1 MQRGARWQQAGT
13 GRRVVHCATCRSDG
27 LTAIP
32 PAASLP
38 SKHDIA
44 AVHPQA
50 SHLWRGSR
58 CLASTRLRICQHA
71 GRCTVTPSRSA
82 LAVLVPDHAG
92 RVWTL
97 SAPQKC
103 ADRGSG
109 AQQQCGQDFTQTW
122 RTPAFETLTSTLAHP
137 LTTAPLTL
145 STTLVE
151 CKPAVRP
158 ARKTQVYI
166 SDPSPD
172 ARGSKRCFFT
182 FMANSNTPRTSAPA
196 RRAVALPPQHW
207 APGPGR
213 GAPHAAPP
221 RLI

>member
-71 GRCTVTPSRSA
+71 GRCTVFRARRA
-82 LAVLVPDHAG
+82 LAVLAAARAG
-92 RVWTL
+92 RVGTL

-103 ADRGSG
+103 LDGGSG
-109 AQQQCGQDFTQTW
+109 AQQQLDQSG
-122 RTPAFETLTSTLAHP
+122 
-137 LTTAPLTL
+137 APKLIGSPYPL
-145 STTLVE
+145 STPLREVATTGPLRIAVSFSRMYRGGSRSLV
-151 CKPAVRP
+151 C
-158 ARKTQVYI
+158 
-166 SDPSPD
+166 
-172 ARGSKRCFFT
+172 
-182 FMANSNTPRTSAPA
+182 
-196 RRAVALPPQHW
+196 
-207 APGPGR
+207 
-213 GAPHAAPP
+213 
-221 RLI
+221 

>member
-71 GRCTVTPSRSA
+71 GRCTVFRARRA
-82 LAVLVPDHAG
+82 LAVLVAARAG
-92 RVWTL
+92 RVGTL

-103 ADRGSG
+103 LDGGSG
-109 AQQQCGQDFTQTW
+109 AQQQPRQDFRQTW
-122 RTPAFETLTSTLAHP
+122 RTPSFGATKHLVWP
-137 LTTAPLTL
+137 YPL
-145 STTLVE
+145 STPL
-151 CKPAVRP
+151 RQ
-158 ARKTQVYI
+158 RSTQRE
-166 SDPSPD
+166 PSPKVD
-172 ARGSKRCFFT
+172 KRRKKNLKLCV
-182 FMANSNTPRTSAPA
+182 P
-196 RRAVALPPQHW
+196 
-207 APGPGR
+207 
-213 GAPHAAPP
+213 
-221 RLI
+221 

>member
-109 AQQQCGQDFTQTW
+109 AQQQCGQDFRQTW
-122 RTPAFETLTSTLAHP
+122 RTPFCGATKHLVSPYPLSTP
-137 LTTAPLTL
+137 LVCRTAGRHAICLTAPGARPRAA
-145 STTLVE
+145 TT
-151 CKPAVRP
+151 KPP
-158 ARKTQVYI
+158 
-166 SDPSPD
+166 PSGLESP
-172 ARGSKRCFFT
+172 T
-182 FMANSNTPRTSAPA
+182 EPM
-196 RRAVALPPQHW
+196 
-207 APGPGR
+207 
-213 GAPHAAPP
+213 
-221 RLI
+221 

>member
-1 MQRGARWQQAGT
+1 MLTSSPINSGRLGCLRHAAWRSVAAGT

-71 GRCTVTPSRSA
+71 GRCSVFRARSA
-82 LAVLVPDHAG
+82 LAVLVLGHAG
-92 RVWTL
+92 RVATL

-103 ADRGSG
+103 ANRGSG
-109 AQQQCGQDFTQTW
+109 ARQQCEQDFRKTW
-122 RTPAFETLTSTLAHP
+122 RTPSFGATKHLLSP
-137 LTTAPLTL
+137 YPL
-145 STTLVE
+145 STPLVE
-151 CKPAVRP
+151 
-158 ARKTQVYI
+158 
-166 SDPSPD
+166 PSLGLKF
-172 ARGSKRCFFT
+172 RVKGGIT
-182 FMANSNTPRTSAPA
+182 GGIT
-196 RRAVALPPQHW
+196 
-207 APGPGR
+207 G
-213 GAPHAAPP
+213 
-221 RLI
+221 